1 MYGRRFGRCQQGH
14 HAAKIDRGTVSDEDH
29 PLEPFKRATVAT
41 MRAIA
46 ENDELEVTFGKGAAT
61 VRGQSVEVPLPTVGC
76 SEQELNAIRG
86 MGDEVA
92 LKLRYHDTVAHRTRT
107 PKAGPAQELFESVSY
122 THLRAHET

>member
-1 MYGRRFGRCQQGH
+1 M
-14 HAAKIDRGTVSDEDH
+14 SEEDH

-41 MRAIA
+41 MRALA
-46 ENDELEVTFGKGAAT
+46 ENDELEVTFGKGAVT
-61 VRGQSVEVPLPTVGC
+61 VRGHSVEVPLPTVGC

-107 PKAGPAQELFESVSY
+107 PKAGPAQELFEWVEDARIAR
-122 THLRAHET
+122 LGRCGWKALHET